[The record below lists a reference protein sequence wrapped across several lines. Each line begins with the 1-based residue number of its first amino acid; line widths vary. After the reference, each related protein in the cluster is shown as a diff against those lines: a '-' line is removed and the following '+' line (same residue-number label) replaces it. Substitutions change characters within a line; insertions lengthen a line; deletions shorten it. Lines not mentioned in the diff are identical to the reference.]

1 LYSFLKELLRNSRN
15 VCGQLKVTVPV
26 VGLAIVI
33 GELSLPEHTVWLLPE
48 KTTFGEGFTVTT
60 AVNEEP
66 IQLPDFGIMV

>member
-1 LYSFLKELLRNSRN
+1 
-15 VCGQLKVTVPV
+15 LKVTVPV

-33 GELSLPEHTVWLLPE
+33 GELSLPEHSLVPE
-48 KTTFGEGFTVTT
+48 KNNFWEGFTVTT